1 MATAAEFHGH
11 RHLFVWQR
19 AMELATESFEIADQ
33 LPATGRRALADQ
45 IRRAAASVPANIA
58 EGHGQYYR
66 RAYARHV
73 SIARG
78 SLMELDTHLEIAVRA
93 AYLDNTQTAKAFALI
108 DHVGRMLTRLSKAIA
123 PLESPEATA
132 DSPQPAVR

>member
-11 RHLFVWQR
+11 RQLYVWQR

-93 AYLDNTQTAKAFALI
+93 EHLDNTQTAKESICADRPRRSNA
-108 DHVGRMLTRLSKAIA
+108 DA
-123 PLESPEATA
+123 PLESDRASRLA
-132 DSPQPAVR
+132 GGDSRQPPARR